1 MPSSRCPLT
10 AVLTPELTGMLPSQ
24 KLRVGNVVEGGR
36 ARPSC
41 GDASCA
47 VVVMMPP
54 SAAQPMLRSLPRNVL
69 HNIFSVLPVC
79 SVGRAACTDS
89 HLRSAASEWMRRNHG
104 SALGE
109 TDRRE
114 LKCAFEEWKSVG
126 LSAVACVQEGWSG
139 KSTEEQEK
147 VVADFCVHRERGL
160 QRMARRAGQ
169 RTARSEM
176 S

>member
-1 MPSSRCPLT
+1 M
-10 AVLTPELTGMLPSQ
+10 
-24 KLRVGNVVEGGR
+24 
-36 ARPSC
+36 
-41 GDASCA
+41 
-47 VVVMMPP
+47 
-54 SAAQPMLRSLPRNVL
+54 
-69 HNIFSVLPVC
+69 
-79 SVGRAACTDS
+79 
-89 HLRSAASEWMRRNHG
+89 
-104 SALGE
+104 GE

-114 LKCAFEEWKSVG
+114 LKCAFDEWESVG
-126 LSAVACVQEGWSG
+126 LSAGACVQEGWSG